1 MHTYAGKLSLYYD
14 IVHFISMFS
23 VEENEL
29 FNFSGLRL
37 DWYRLQAYTSVSK
50 SSFMIRDH
58 RDLAKHMNT
67 IIFHAKMVDF
77 LDELLVETSNL
88 SIYWLVPASGS
99 EYHIAIMK
107 KIKSS
112 ICF

>member
-1 MHTYAGKLSLYYD
+1 M
-14 IVHFISMFS
+14 
-23 VEENEL
+23 EENEL

-37 DWYRLQAYTSVSK
+37 DWYRLQAYTSVAK

-88 SIYWLVPASGS
+88 SIYWLVVAFYKVMFS
-99 EYHIAIMK
+99 HK
-107 KIKSS
+107 TQLIKFLCSNML
-112 ICF
+112 FVGVLMFF